1 MVGISTRETCF
12 SSLAFIGKVCVSHV
26 AIVLISHPVLKGKF
40 SIKIRIIPLEKDNF
54 INLYRYLFY
63 GIIE

>member
-1 MVGISTRETCF
+1 
-12 SSLAFIGKVCVSHV
+12 V